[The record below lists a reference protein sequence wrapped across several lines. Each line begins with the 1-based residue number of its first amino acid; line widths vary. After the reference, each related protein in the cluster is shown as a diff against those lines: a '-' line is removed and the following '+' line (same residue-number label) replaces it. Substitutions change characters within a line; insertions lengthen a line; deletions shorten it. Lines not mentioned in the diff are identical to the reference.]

1 MRIFAEDRL
10 HLSITL
16 KQAWCSAF
24 GLHYLC
30 SSVFVDTYI
39 QKLHTM
45 LYLLQFACLILM
57 LISAFFLAVTRIH
70 VRWTNRRYEYS
81 RWMISSALLLMAAHF
96 FLQMHYGFRATS
108 TYLGA
113 VINIMVYQPCFT
125 LFAMAIYNVEATHT
139 KRRKMNLIC
148 AAVYAAMLAAFAV
161 GYSFSGSLNIGAWL
175 YVMLALFLG
184 NIVYCI
190 YMIII
195 EMNKRKKLLET
206 MTATDM
212 RPFTRYAYA
221 CLTLLFITATIIP
234 FAILSTKSL
243 YIIGP
248 FGLVATLFFIVNFV
262 ALGFNYVPTEELL
275 DKERGNNLTADAVNA
290 ESEEE
295 SVKCDVQQSAPE
307 TGSEQT
313 SKQLPTSRIA
323 FIRSAL
329 DHWCADL
336 GYKDCTVNMLTLS
349 NLLEINKTELSQYF
363 SQCQNTTF
371 RIWLGEIRFNAA
383 KKMMMENPDF
393 SNDII
398 SSECGFSSR
407 SYLYRVFKE
416 KEGCTPVA
424 WRDKQA

>member
-1 MRIFAEDRL
+1 
-10 HLSITL
+10 
-16 KQAWCSAF
+16 
-24 GLHYLC
+24 
-30 SSVFVDTYI
+30 
-39 QKLHTM
+39 
-45 LYLLQFACLILM
+45 M

-81 RWMISSALLLMAAHF
+81 RWMIFSALLLMAAHF

-113 VINIMVYQPCFT
+113 VINILVYQPCFT

-371 RIWLGEIRFNAA
+371 RIWLSEIRFNAA

-416 KEGCTPVA
+416 KEGCTPIA